1 MATSPRAQVILDG
14 DVGPLRQKLR
24 EATQGIN
31 AFGRDSAGAL
41 NDTLGPAQ
49 ALQAKFVGIAAAI
62 TSGAFA
68 TFVKSSINI
77 QDEMSKS
84 AQKAGVTTEQF
95 SGMAYAARLADV
107 EVDTL
112 TKTYSKLNAL
122 LADGQQG
129 QKEAVETFRRLKI
142 DPKNLQD
149 ADALL
154 LALAERFEGMPD
166 GVAKSSLAID
176 VFGEK
181 LGPGLIPFLNQG
193 RAGIQDLREEAARLG
208 VVIDTQTGKAA
219 EEFNDTIT
227 RLQTGIQGAGMQLAT
242 ALLPVLQAV
251 TSEFVA
257 VNNEG
262 GKVNALAAALRV
274 TFEALA
280 VIGANVAY
288 VFQTI
293 GRDIGGVVAGYQAL
307 VTFDFAGFRAIS
319 DALKAD
325 GIRSR
330 AELDELEQRILRLGK
345 YSPVQGAGGG
355 RGSILPPFAVPGFKP
370 DGKPPAN
377 VPKAAAAEKSLM
389 ASYEL
394 HLAEEKRVA
403 AILDA
408 GREYAKEREL
418 AYWRSVLN
426 TTTLSANDRVAI
438 LRKAA
443 ALEVEIAG
451 KAARDRVAYDAE
463 ALAQSEALALGK
475 VDGQRAAAKAALD
488 LGQITNLQFLQLD
501 GQYEAQRYQ
510 IQRAALEQR
519 LALLANDPTTS
530 EAEKLRLM
538 GRLLALDQQ
547 YEQRK
552 LDIQTGL
559 TKAGGP
565 DAFSELGTA
574 WSQTLGSMASGTQ
587 TWAGTMQ
594 GLFGGVRDVFMR
606 TMVSEPLGLY
616 IATQARMLAAKL
628 GFITQETALQ
638 TAGSGATVAVKGAE
652 TLAVGGL
659 NATQA
664 GTGAFAALAAI
675 PVIGPALAAAAGPAM
690 FATVM
695 AMVTR
700 GMAGNK
706 SAAGGYDIPSGIN
719 PMTQLHEEEMV
730 LPQHLANAVR
740 SMAGQA
746 SGGAPA
752 GGGGDVHVQI
762 SGGSVGDWVMV
773 HRNELKAGVAR
784 ALRDSHG
791 RWNK

>member
-68 TFVKSSINI
+68 TFIKTSINI

-84 AQKAGVTTEQF
+84 AQKAGVTTEKF

-112 TKTYSKLNAL
+112 AKTYAKLNGL

-129 QKEAVETFRRLKI
+129 QKDAVETFRRLKL
-142 DPKNLQD
+142 DPKSLQD

-154 LALAERFEGMPD
+154 LALAERFEALPD
-166 GVAKSSLAID
+166 GVLKTSLAID
-176 VFGEK
+176 LFGEK

-193 RAGIQDLREEAARLG
+193 RAGIEGLREEAARLG

-219 EEFNDTIT
+219 EEFNDTLT
-227 RLQTGIQGAGMQLAT
+227 RLQTGIQGMGMQLAQ
-242 ALLPVLQAV
+242 ALLPSLQAV
-251 TSEFVA
+251 TSEFVS
-257 VNNEG
+257 VNSEG
-262 GKVNALAAALRV
+262 SKVNALATALRV
-274 TFEALA
+274 TFETLA
-280 VIGANVAY
+280 VMGANVAY
-288 VFQTI
+288 VFRTV

-307 VTFDFAGFRAIS
+307 LTFDFAGFRAIS
-319 DALKAD
+319 QALKED
-325 GIRSR
+325 GVRSR
-330 AELDELEQRILRLGK
+330 AELDELEQRIMQLGK

-355 RGSILPPFAVPGFKP
+355 RGSIIPALAVPGGFTP
-370 DGKPPAN
+370 GAKPP
-377 VPKAAAAEKSLM
+377 PKGPPVDDKSLM
-389 ASYEL
+389 ATYEL
-394 HLAEEKRVA
+394 QLAEEKRVA

-418 AYWRSVLN
+418 AYWRSILA
-426 TTTLSANDRVAI
+426 TTQLSANDRNAI

-443 ALEVEIAG
+443 TLEVEIAG
-451 KAARDRVAYDAE
+451 KASKDRAAYDVE
-463 ALAQSEALALGK
+463 LLAQSEALALGR
-475 VDGQRAAAKAALD
+475 VEGDRAAAKAALE
-488 LGQITNLQFLQLD
+488 LGQITNAQFLQID
-501 GQYEAQRYQ
+501 AQYEAQRYQ

-519 LALLANDPTTS
+519 MQMLANDPTTS
-530 EAEKLRLM
+530 EAAKLQLM
-538 GRLLALDQQ
+538 GRMLELDRQ
-547 YEQRK
+547 YQTRK
-552 LDIQTGL
+552 LEIEGGMV
-559 TKAGGP
+559 KAGVGTP

-574 WSQTLGSMASGTQ
+574 WGQTLSGMASGTQ
-587 TWAGTMQ
+587 TWAATMQ
-594 GLFGGVRDVFMR
+594 GLFAGVRDVFVR
-606 TMVSEPLGLY
+606 AMVTEPVGLY
-616 IATQARMLAAKL
+616 IAAQARMLAAKL
-628 GFITQETALQ
+628 GFTTQETALQ
-638 TAGSGATVAVKGAE
+638 AAGSGATVAVKGAE
-652 TLAVGGL
+652 TVAVGGL

-675 PVIGPALAAAAGPAM
+675 PVIGPALAAVAGPAM

-695 AMVTR
+695 AMVMR
-700 GMAGNK
+700 GTK
-706 SAAGGYDIPSGIN
+706 SASGGYDIPSGIN
-719 PMTQLHEEEMV
+719 PMTQLHAEEMV
-730 LPQHLANAVR
+730 LPATLANAVR
-740 SMAGQA
+740 GMAGGQA
-746 SGGAPA
+746 AGGNG

-762 SGGSVGDWVMV
+762 SGTSVGDWVMV
-773 HRNELKAGVAR
+773 HRNELKKGIAR

-791 RWNK
+791 RWEK